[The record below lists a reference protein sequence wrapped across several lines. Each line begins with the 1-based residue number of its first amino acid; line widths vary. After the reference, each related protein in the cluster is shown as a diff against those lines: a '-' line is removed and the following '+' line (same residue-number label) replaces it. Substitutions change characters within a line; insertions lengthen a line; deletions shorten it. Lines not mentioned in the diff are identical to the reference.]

1 MTVRISKPEFNL
13 REKISEL
20 DKPTGVKG
28 NELLRSE
35 TTQEA
40 RDIIGAGRK
49 NMVINGQMFINQRN
63 GTSSYTIPHGTGGS
77 YGGPDRWAVNEATD
91 GSVSVNM
98 DGDPYGGNGAGSEV
112 QEFERAFQIACS
124 GTSGGLSSTHNVHFF
139 QNIEGYNIIPLGWG
153 TPGAKSATLSFWVRS
168 NVYGIYCVGLENNG
182 TDRCCIREYEL
193 KPGFKWQKVILTFPP
208 CPDGTW
214 NVTNGTGIRLRFA
227 LASGSQYDDGID
239 GQWVNSDEL
248 TTGNQVNFMSSTN
261 NRFFITGVQLEVGK
275 NATNFEHRS
284 YGEELALCQRYFYIN
299 GGSEHKIISQ
309 AFSPHTTEI
318 AIAWPHPT
326 EMRASPTINIVG
338 TETSNKNANFYFRTI
353 NNTGFSLTGN
363 GYSIVQMTKHH
374 FSLWFNGMS
383 NVPAVPGQVRVQVG
397 CTAHIH
403 VTAEL

>member
-20 DKPTGVKG
+20 DKPSGVKG

-63 GTSSYTIPHGTGGS
+63 STSSYTIPHGTGGS
-77 YGGPDRWAVNEATD
+77 YGGPDRWAVNDATD

-112 QEFERAFQIACS
+112 QEFARAFQIACA
-124 GTSGGLSSTHNVHFF
+124 GTSGGLSSSHNVHFF
-139 QNIEGYNIIPLGWG
+139 QIIEGYNIIPLGWG

-168 NVYGIYCVGLENNG
+168 NVYGTYCVGLENEN
-182 TDRCCIREYEL
+182 TNRCCIREYEL
-193 KPGFKWQKVILTFPP
+193 KPGFKWQKVVLTFPP

-214 NVTNGTGIRLRFA
+214 NTVHGVGIRLRFA
-227 LASGSQYDDGID
+227 LASGSQFADGID
-239 GQWVNSDEL
+239 GKWVNSDEL

-275 NATNFEHRS
+275 NATEFEHRNFAD
-284 YGEELALCQRYFYIN
+284 ELALCQRYYFETTDAKGTVYSHASATTN
-299 GGSEHKIISQ
+299 VGLGV
-309 AFSPHTTEI
+309 AFPVR
-318 AIAWPHPT
+318 
-326 EMRASPTINIVG
+326 MRATPSITLPTSV
-338 TETSNKNANFYFRTI
+338 S
-353 NNTGFSLTGN
+353 
-363 GYSIVQMTKHH
+363 
-374 FSLWFNGMS
+374 S
-383 NVPAVPGQVRVQVG
+383 NVHNFGAGDNSYTSGGQYGSNPDGGNIYMASGTSRISGTFSVLNTNAPVKFD
-397 CTAHIH
+397 
-403 VTAEL
+403 AEF

>member
-20 DKPTGVKG
+20 DKPSGIKG

-40 RDIIGAGRK
+40 RDLIGAGRK

-98 DGDPYGGNGAGSEV
+98 DGDPYGGNGDGSEV
-112 QEFERAFQIACS
+112 QEFARAFQIACS

-168 NVYGIYCVGLENNG
+168 NVYGTYCVGLENNG
-182 TDRCCIREYEL
+182 TDRCCIREYEI
-193 KPGFKWQKVILTFPP
+193 KPVNKWQKVVLTFPP
-208 CPDGTW
+208 CTNGTW
-214 NVTNGTGIRLRFA
+214 NITNGTGIRLRFA
-227 LASGSQYDDGID
+227 LASGSQYADGID
-239 GQWVNSDEL
+239 GKWVNSDEL

-275 NATNFEHRS
+275 NATEFEHRS
-284 YGEELALCQRYFYIN
+284 FAEEMVLCHRYYQQIEGYSDLIMFGSGRGN
-299 GGSEHKIISQ
+299 G
-309 AFSPHTTEI
+309 TTN
-318 AIAWPHPT
+318 AQVAVPLTVPL
-326 EMRASPTINIVG
+326 RASPSIPSLDYKTWGVSG
-338 TETSNKNANFYFRTI
+338 AGSVSNGQPTVTRWYEDSSIIHLGFPASGIQNGRTVVVSCSGGSTLQL
-353 NNTGFSLTGN
+353 NS
-363 GYSIVQMTKHH
+363 
-374 FSLWFNGMS
+374 
-383 NVPAVPGQVRVQVG
+383 
-397 CTAHIH
+397 
-403 VTAEL
+403 EL

>member
-20 DKPTGVKG
+20 DKPSGIKG

-63 GTSSYTIPHGTGGS
+63 GTSSYAIPHGTGGS

-98 DGDPYGGNGAGSEV
+98 DGDPYGGNGDGSEV

-124 GTSGGLSSTHNVHFF
+124 GASGGLSSTHNVHFF

-168 NVYGIYCVGLENNG
+168 NVYGTYCVGLENNG

-193 KPGFKWQKVILTFPP
+193 KPGFKWQKVTLTFPP
-208 CPDGTW
+208 CTDGTW
-214 NVTNGTGIRLRFA
+214 NVTNGTGIRLRFT

-239 GQWVNSDEL
+239 GKWVNSDEL

-261 NRFFITGVQLEVGK
+261 SRFFITGVQLEVGK

-284 YGEELALCQRYFYIN
+284 YGDELALCHRYYQQIEGYSDLIMFGSGRAN
-299 GGSEHKIISQ
+299 G
-309 AFSPHTTEI
+309 TTE
-318 AIAWPHPT
+318 AQVAVPLAVPL
-326 EMRASPTINIVG
+326 RASPSIPSLDYVTWGVSGSGSVSNGQPTVTRWFGDSGIIHLAFPG
-338 TETSNKNANFYFRTI
+338 TSGIQNGRTVVVSCSGGSTLKL
-353 NNTGFSLTGN
+353 NS
-363 GYSIVQMTKHH
+363 
-374 FSLWFNGMS
+374 
-383 NVPAVPGQVRVQVG
+383 
-397 CTAHIH
+397 
-403 VTAEL
+403 EL

>member
-1 MTVRISKPEFNL
+1 MTVRITKPEFNL
-13 REKISEL
+13 REKLTEL
-20 DKPTGVKG
+20 DKPSGLKG
-28 NELLRSE
+28 TELLRSE

-63 GTSSYTIPHGTGGS
+63 STSSYTIPPGTGGS
-77 YGGPDRWAVNEATD
+77 YGGPDRWAVNEVTH

-98 DGDPYGGNGAGSEV
+98 DGDPYGGNGDGSEV
-112 QEFERAFQIACS
+112 QEFARAFQIACV

-168 NVYGIYCVGLENNG
+168 NVFGTYCVGLENNG

-214 NVTNGTGIRLRFA
+214 NTTTGIGIRLRFT

-284 YGEELALCQRYFYIN
+284 YGEELALCQRYFQKIVAYSDMVCVGPGRSN
-299 GGSEHKIISQ
+299 GTTN
-309 AFSPHTTEI
+309 APFSVPLTV
-318 AIAWPHPT
+318 PL
-326 EMRASPTINIVG
+326 RASPSLNACAWRVFTTNNQ
-338 TETSNKNANFYFRTI
+338 TTSASQTPSVQKWDANSPVLTCQLAGLSGMTNARVLGVFLD
-353 NNTGFSLTGN
+353 GS
-363 GYSIVQMTKHH
+363 S
-374 FSLWFNGMS
+374 
-383 NVPAVPGQVRVQVG
+383 QVFEMN
-397 CTAHIH
+397 
-403 VTAEL
+403 AEL

>member
-1 MTVRISKPEFNL
+1 NSMTVRISKPEFNL

-20 DKPTGVKG
+20 DKPSGIKG
-28 NELLRSE
+28 DELLRSE

-153 TPGAKSATLSFWVRS
+153 TSGAKSATLSFWVRS

-239 GQWVNSDEL
+239 GKWVNSDEL

-284 YGEELALCQRYFYIN
+284 YGDELSLCKRYYQQVGPASSSVMILTGAGNGTQRIR
-299 GGSEHKIISQ
+299 GMHQLI
-309 AFSPHTTEI
+309 P
-318 AIAWPHPT
+318 
-326 EMRASPTINIVG
+326 EMRTTPTV
-338 TETSNKNANFYFRTI
+338 TADTSSENFTFYAYKATPPSYSSVS
-353 NNTGFSLTGN
+353 GFSGTSKN
-363 GYSIVQMTKHH
+363 IH
-374 FSLWFNGMS
+374 WDFNTS
-383 NVPAVPGQVRVQVG
+383 THNQVG
-397 CTAHIH
+397 YAFDVKGSGARLQIS
-403 VTAEL
+403 AEL